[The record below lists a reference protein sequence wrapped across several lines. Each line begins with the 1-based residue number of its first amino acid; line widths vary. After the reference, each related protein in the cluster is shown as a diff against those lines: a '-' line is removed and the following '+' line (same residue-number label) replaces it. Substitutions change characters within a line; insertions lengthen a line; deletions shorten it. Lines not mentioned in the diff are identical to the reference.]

1 LKFSPNGPGGP
12 AGRGKL
18 DFFRKSSW
26 CIPGTA
32 DDLAASFR
40 LSMDSL
46 ARGGGSLDRRGMP
59 PRSGTLDPYSWSMLQ
74 YVMGLSVR
82 KRLLRLLILDNLL
95 ENQTLHAW
103 NWYSQ
108 RDVEME
114 RIRKSKLCE
123 RVSSGVDREKGGCG
137 V

>member
-1 LKFSPNGPGGP
+1 
-12 AGRGKL
+12 
-18 DFFRKSSW
+18 
-26 CIPGTA
+26 
-32 DDLAASFR
+32 
-40 LSMDSL
+40 MDAL
-46 ARGGGSLDRRGMP
+46 ARGMGSLDRRGMP
-59 PRSGTLDPYSWSMLQ
+59 PRRGTLDPYSWSMLQ
-74 YVMGLSVR
+74 YVMDLSVR

-95 ENQTLHAW
+95 ETQTSHAW

-114 RIRKSKLCE
+114 KIRKSKLCE